1 MIEQKESRGGDE
13 TAATDTMYPFVVPCP
28 DNESGWTIKKC
39 PYSGPIPLKVMVFL
53 NNVFLGCEPKR
64 YFNPIDPMDAYQSIF
79 VALEKRAGEP
89 IDSEKA
95 DPIKFLKG
103 VVMMLFKNY
112 YTKHVAPVK
121 AKNEKLQALIAA
133 AKYDEDDD
141 EKDIHLMDLVPD
153 KKAEVEL
160 PLDITI
166 QEFGEVVKYLPYS
179 PTREAMAKAF
189 VNKMFMCFEKMVE
202 ESDNPIAKEA
212 LEIFGYYL
220 DFNGNMKAIWEAMQ
234 ISRTTFFQKWNY
246 CRKFARRMC
255 AQMTL

>member
-1 MIEQKESRGGDE
+1 MTEQKESCGGDV

-28 DNESGWTIKKC
+28 DNQSGWTIKKC

-53 NNVFLGCEPKR
+53 NNVFLSCEPRR

-79 VALEKRAGEP
+79 IALEKRAGEP
-89 IDSEKA
+89 IDCEKA

-103 VVMMLFKNY
+103 VVMKLFKNY

-141 EKDIHLMDLVPD
+141 EKGIHLMDLVPD
-153 KKAEVEL
+153 NKAEMEL

-179 PTREAMAKAF
+179 PVREAMAKAF
-189 VNKMFMCFEKMVE
+189 VERLLHRLNELSYEMGNKDAAWAECLFRLFVKYNGDVDAICE
-202 ESDNPIAKEA
+202 ELN
-212 LEIFGYYL
+212 
-220 DFNGNMKAIWEAMQ
+220 
-234 ISRTTFFQKWNY
+234 ISRRTYYYKWAKSI
-246 CRKFARRMC
+246 RFARKTCSRI
-255 AQMTL
+255 QL